1 MSTLDGTRQ
10 YIRRNVFKKARSQDS
25 IPAPFLNGDGFVDF
39 GPHDP
44 SNPRNWSTA
53 RKWYITL
60 CTSFLAMFGNIASSI
75 PSGCLTSISKELHVS
90 EEAAGLSLTLYLLG
104 YSAGPFLFAPISE
117 FYGRRIIFRTTFPVY
132 LAFSVLCAFAPNF
145 GALLVGRFLAGTFV
159 SAVLSNTPGVLADV
173 WDHMERGNA
182 LAIFSS
188 SVWAGPSLG
197 PIISGFLVL
206 HKDWR
211 WGFYVVACV
220 SGLAALFMLTI
231 PETNGSII
239 LIERARRVR
248 KARVSGY
255 EGIQTEYEAAGFTL
269 LDIYRTALTR
279 PWALMLDTISLL
291 CSIYMAVIFTL
302 QYMLFTIYPIV
313 FQDMRGWNEGVGQ
326 LPLLGTVVGA
336 VPGAL
341 IIFYDTKRRR
351 DKLKAGFDLEPEDR
365 LTIRVVGSQGRR
377 GILPSAPGRPAAT
390 PAGTAAAKSTVI
402 PVKDSDGKFPCPH
415 CTKTYL
421 HAKHLKRHL
430 LRHTGDR
437 PYMCV
442 LCRDTF
448 SRSDILK
455 RHFQKCSIRRGNPTG
470 ASHLS
475 HPQAH
480 VKKNAQAQKAAGLAN
495 EGDMNHLDGL
505 NNMPRADGM
514 VHPFG
519 MVPVQDDM
527 NNMAS
532 NQNQVSRSSSGN
544 RLENRAPQD
553 RSNMPGVDN
562 SQPYGAAPTR

>member
-1 MSTLDGTRQ
+1 MFTLDGTRQ
-10 YIRRNVFKKARSQDS
+10 YIRRNVFKTAKSQDS

-39 GPHDP
+39 GPYDP

-60 CTSFLAMFGNIASSI
+60 CASFLAMVGNIASSI
-75 PSGCLTSISKELHVS
+75 PSGCLRSISKELHVS

-104 YSAGPFLFAPISE
+104 YCAGPFLFAPISE

-182 LAIFSS
+182 MAIFST

-248 KARVSGY
+248 KARVSDY
-255 EGIQTEYEAAGFTL
+255 EGVQTKYEAAGFKL

-302 QYMLFTIYPIV
+302 QYMLFTIYSSV

-365 LTIRVVGSQGRR
+365 LTMSMVGGAGFAAAMFWFAWTAQYNEIHWLVPTIAGGLLSVSL
-377 GILPSAPGRPAAT
+377 ILTFVSYLNYLVDSYVHYAASAIAVNTFARSIGSASAPLFTTYMFKAMGVGGGGSLIGGVAAVLAIVPFVFWRYGKKIRGRSNYTPSDAAVKADPEVGTPHPANH
-390 PAGTAAAKSTVI
+390 S
-402 PVKDSDGKFPCPH
+402 
-415 CTKTYL
+415 
-421 HAKHLKRHL
+421 
-430 LRHTGDR
+430 LREFEE
-437 PYMCV
+437 
-442 LCRDTF
+442 DT
-448 SRSDILK
+448 
-455 RHFQKCSIRRGNPTG
+455 N
-470 ASHLS
+470 
-475 HPQAH
+475 
-480 VKKNAQAQKAAGLAN
+480 
-495 EGDMNHLDGL
+495 
-505 NNMPRADGM
+505 
-514 VHPFG
+514 
-519 MVPVQDDM
+519 
-527 NNMAS
+527 
-532 NQNQVSRSSSGN
+532 VSRTGSNPAEAHPVNHSLREMEEGRQLSRTLSSQEEA
-544 RLENRAPQD
+544 R
-553 RSNMPGVDN
+553 
-562 SQPYGAAPTR
+562 